1 MTDNA
6 DQAARMRDMWSAVA
20 LTSLNDAIRHASRES
35 KKNKGRALKT
45 LTLWANSRDGREV
58 LSLAGINPDKR
69 VTDCMVAFAAKGVP
83 TTHRAKG
90 SRVMG
95 AKSNAGRVGVWC
107 AS

>member
-6 DQAARMRDMWSAVA
+6 YQAARMRDMWSAVA

-45 LTLWANSRDGREV
+45 LILWANSRDGREV

-69 VTDCMVAFAAKGVP
+69 VTDSMVAFAAKGVP
-83 TTHRAKG
+83 STTPRK
-90 SRVMG
+90 RG
-95 AKSNAGRVGVWC
+95 AKL
-107 AS
+107 

>member
-6 DQAARMRDMWSAVA
+6 DQAARMRAMWSAVA

-35 KKNKGRALKT
+35 KKHKGRALKT

-83 TTHRAKG
+83 TTQPGKRETDQ
-90 SRVMG
+90 
-95 AKSNAGRVGVWC
+95 
-107 AS
+107 

>member
-6 DQAARMRDMWSAVA
+6 DQAARMRAMWSAVA

-35 KKNKGRALKT
+35 KKHKGRALKT

-83 TTHRAKG
+83 TTQPGKRQP
-90 SRVMG
+90 RD
-95 AKSNAGRVGVWC
+95 GRKE
-107 AS
+107 